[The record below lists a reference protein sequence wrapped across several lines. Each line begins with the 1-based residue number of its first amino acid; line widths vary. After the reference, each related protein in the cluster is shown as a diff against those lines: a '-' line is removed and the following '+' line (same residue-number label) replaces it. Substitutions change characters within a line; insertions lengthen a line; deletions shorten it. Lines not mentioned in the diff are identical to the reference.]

1 MNQFLL
7 FRLRR
12 ESDLYLIQ
20 HHTLFNPICD
30 INNVWSRSESQISW
44 NKLFLTVW
52 TWYTV
57 SFAYFCLNYPCSPA
71 AIGFPVAKATSFH
84 ACGTALQK
92 YEGNL
97 LTSQLIFFVF
107 VLDAY
112 SAIFTV
118 MQMFLAQ
125 LPLMLL
131 EFQTFVVFFIDA
143 SVAAFVGHDRS
154 STAPQTCQR
163 TGRHD
168 HCCKVWPAS
177 WHHQGYKYIFYILV
191 ITACPTVARIG
202 SSTPMTLN
210 RRWIGNTQD
219 NLDQGCQI

>member
-131 EFQTFVVFFIDA
+131 EFQTFVVFFHWCICCC
-143 SVAAFVGHDRS
+143 VCRTWQEQH
-154 STAPQTCQR
+154 STSDMPKDWTPWSLLQSLACQLTSPR
-163 TGRHD
+163 
-168 HCCKVWPAS
+168 
-177 WHHQGYKYIFYILV
+177 L
-191 ITACPTVARIG
+191 
-202 SSTPMTLN
+202 
-210 RRWIGNTQD
+210 
-219 NLDQGCQI
+219 

>member
-1 MNQFLL
+1 MSQFLL

-52 TWYTV
+52 TWHTV

-118 MQMFLAQ
+118 F
-125 LPLMLL
+125 
-131 EFQTFVVFFIDA
+131 
-143 SVAAFVGHDRS
+143 
-154 STAPQTCQR
+154 STAACDVIGIPNICCIFHWCICCRVCR
-163 TGRHD
+163 TWQEQHSTSD
-168 HCCKVWPAS
+168 MPKDW
-177 WHHQGYKYIFYILV
+177 
-191 ITACPTVARIG
+191 TAWSLLQSLAYLLTSPR
-202 SSTPMTLN
+202 L
-210 RRWIGNTQD
+210 
-219 NLDQGCQI
+219 

>member
-1 MNQFLL
+1 MNVAYSKFHL
-7 FRLRR
+7 FF
-12 ESDLYLIQ
+12 SNYL
-20 HHTLFNPICD
+20 
-30 INNVWSRSESQISW
+30 
-44 NKLFLTVW
+44 
-52 TWYTV
+52 
-57 SFAYFCLNYPCSPA
+57 CSPA

-97 LTSQLIFFVF
+97 FTSQLIFFVF

-112 SAIFTV
+112 SAIFKV

-125 LPLMLL
+125 LSVMLL

-143 SVAAFVGHDRS
+143 PVVGHDRS

-168 HCCKVWPAS
+168 HCCKVWPTC

-191 ITACPTVARIG
+191 ITACPMVARIG
-202 SSTPMTLN
+202 SRTPTTLN
-210 RRWIGNTQD
+210 WGWMGNTQD
-219 NLDQGCQI
+219 DLEQGCQIQFQ